1 MQRPLQLRAVEVGS
15 SDIQLWALRRSKG
28 SSPRDPVLRWLSW
41 DTTSVHHQQLDSLEP
56 RSDPAHDGREL
67 ADGLCW
73 DRRAGRINYITLVR
87 KAMPSKAHQVYCG
100 LVSAG
105 NMGWETAEKQQ
116 LSCNGGASKGLAEV
130 AGALIHAAPLIMARA
145 AGRSEKACD
154 ADPDAET
161 PSLPS
166 SSDIQRNT

>member
-1 MQRPLQLRAVEVGS
+1 MTYSCGLSGGAKDPLQGTRCLDGFPGTPLPCITNNLMA
-15 SDIQLWALRRSKG
+15 W
-28 SSPRDPVLRWLSW
+28 SPDQILPMI
-41 DTTSVHHQQLDSLEP
+41 
-56 RSDPAHDGREL
+56 DGREL

-73 DRRAGRINYITLVR
+73 DRRAGRISYIKLVR

-105 NMGWETAEKQQ
+105 NMGWETAGKQQ

-130 AGALIHAAPLIMARA
+130 ADALIDAAPLIMARA
-145 AGRSEKACD
+145 ASRSEKACD
-154 ADPDAET
+154 ADSDAET